1 VSRRPVLMGNWKMYK
16 TSAEARTF
24 AEVLGRQ
31 SSDLS
36 ADIDYGIFAP
46 FTSLFVLKTM
56 MATQV
61 RLGAQ
66 NIYFETEG
74 AYTGEISA
82 PMVAEFGCKYVLVGH
97 SERRSV
103 FHEPSEWMAKKV
115 RQTVDF
121 GMVPV
126 LCVGENLADRE
137 AGQTLAIVNQ
147 QVIEGLSLLTAEE
160 VTSVIIAYEP
170 VWAIGSGKTAT
181 ATDAQEVASAIR
193 QTVATQFSA
202 TSADAVRILYGG
214 SVKPENIATFLGQ
227 ADIDG
232 ALVGGASLQPDSF
245 VQMAV
250 AIREAYVS

>member
-1 VSRRPVLMGNWKMYK
+1 MSRRPVLMGNWKMYK

-24 AEVLGRQ
+24 AEELGRK
-31 SSDLS
+31 SGDLS
-36 ADIDYGIFAP
+36 AEIDYGIFAP

-66 NIYFETEG
+66 NIYFEKEG

-97 SERRSV
+97 SERRNV
-103 FHEPSEWMAKKV
+103 FHEPDDWMAKKV
-115 RQTVDF
+115 RQTVDY

-137 AGQTLAIVNQ
+137 AGKTLPLVTQ
-147 QVIEGLSLLTAEE
+147 QVVEGLSLLTADE
-160 VTSVIIAYEP
+160 VANAVIAYEP

-181 ATDAQEVASAIR
+181 ADDAQVVTQAIR
-193 QTVATQFSA
+193 ETVAEKFSQTA
-202 TSADAVRILYGG
+202 ADAVRVLYGG
-214 SVKPENIATFLGQ
+214 SVKPDNIATFLSQ
-227 ADIDG
+227 PNIDG
-232 ALVGGASLQPDSF
+232 ALVGGASLQADSF

-250 AIREAYVS
+250 AIREAHVS